1 MVAPE
6 PDKAELDAAFAD
18 LQRIHRTHLAQ
29 HNVKL
34 PEPNSQKAWQ
44 LSILHHA
51 KGELVHKDTVSR
63 IVRQYLP
70 NAAADQQVRHLKRD
84 GWNITG
90 SRGYHALK
98 DPFRP
103 SEEYANERARR
114 QGRLN
119 ADTWDEV
126 KQTFGNR
133 CATCG
138 AVDGEPDP
146 RYGADRVQLQQGHQ
160 DPESASDDPLNIIPQ
175 CQYCNRAYRS
185 DFVFDDKGRVTAVAS
200 LRPVRRARLS
210 VQKAIQKFLNDKLG
224 LPPDSDKN
232 VD

>member
-1 MVAPE
+1 MTLRE
-6 PDKAELDAAFAD
+6 IGNAELYSAFAD
-18 LQRIHRTHLAQ
+18 LRRIYRTHLVQ

-34 PEPNSQKAWQ
+34 PEANSQKALQ
-44 LSILHHA
+44 LSILHHV
-51 KGELVHKDTVSR
+51 KGELVHQDTVSR
-63 IVRQYLP
+63 INRQYLP
-70 NAAADQQVRHLKRD
+70 NSATDQQVRCLKRD

-90 SRGYHALK
+90 SRGDHALK

-103 SEEYANERARR
+103 SEEYANERAKR

-119 ADTWDEV
+119 AETWDEV
-126 KQTFGNR
+126 KRTFGNR

-146 RYGADRVQLQQGHQ
+146 RYGADRVQMQQGHQ
-160 DPESASDDPLNIIPQ
+160 DPQKASDAPLHIIPQ

-200 LRPVRRARLS
+200 IRPVRRASLR
-210 VQKAIQKFLNDKLG
+210 VQRAIQKFLNDKLG
-224 LPPDSDKN
+224 LPPESGKN
-232 VD
+232 AD

>member
-1 MVAPE
+1 MTLRE
-6 PDKAELDAAFAD
+6 PGKAELDAAFVD
-18 LQRIHRTHLAQ
+18 LRRIYRTHLAQ

-34 PEPNSQKAWQ
+34 PDANSQKALQ
-44 LSILHHA
+44 LSILHRV
-51 KGELVHKDTVSR
+51 KGELVHQDTVSR
-63 IVRQYLP
+63 INRQYRP
-70 NAAADQQVRHLKRD
+70 NAATDQQVRHLKRD

-90 SRGYHALK
+90 SRGDHALK

-119 ADTWDEV
+119 AETWDEV
-126 KQTFGNR
+126 KRTFGNR

-138 AVDGEPDP
+138 AVDGELDP
-146 RYGADRVQLQQGHQ
+146 RYGADRVQMQQGHQ
-160 DPESASDDPLNIIPQ
+160 DPQKASDDPLNIIPQ

-200 LRPVRRARLS
+200 IRPVRMASLS

-224 LPPDSDKN
+224 LPPDSSKGAG
-232 VD
+232 

>member
-1 MVAPE
+1 MTLQETGKV
-6 PDKAELDAAFAD
+6 ELDADFAD
-18 LQRIHRTHLAQ
+18 LKRIHRTHLAR

-34 PEPNSQKAWQ
+34 SEANSQQAFQ

-51 KGELVHKDTVSR
+51 KDEPVHNDTVSR
-63 IVRQYLP
+63 IVRQYRL
-70 NAAADQQVRHLKRD
+70 NAVTDQRVRHLKRD

-103 SEEYANERARR
+103 SEEYANERAKR

-119 ADTWDEV
+119 AETWDEV
-126 KQTFGNR
+126 KRTFGNR

-146 RYGADRVQLQQGHQ
+146 RYGADRVQMQQGHQ
-160 DPESASDDPLNIIPQ
+160 YPRPANGSRRPLEHH
-175 CQYCNRAYRS
+175 
-185 DFVFDDKGRVTAVAS
+185 TAM
-200 LRPVRRARLS
+200 PVL
-210 VQKAIQKFLNDKLG
+210 
-224 LPPDSDKN
+224 
-232 VD
+232 